1 MDHAFWHERWQ
12 QNQIGFHNKVVN
24 SHLQS
29 FWPILQTAQNRKV
42 FVPLSGKTKDI
53 LWLLEQG
60 CEVVAIELSPLAV
73 KALFAENNLHPEILQ
88 TQRFR
93 LHQLDELRVYCGD
106 FFALTAAELD
116 SCTVVWDRASLVA
129 LPVNMREAYVQHMQQ
144 LLTAGSQILLVAF
157 DYKQTEMQGPP
168 FSVNQQEVQVLYGN
182 WCDVQL
188 LCTEDILDRE
198 PHFRDRGLTSMQEQ
212 VYLLTVR

>member
-12 QNQIGFHNKVVN
+12 QNQIGFHNKAVN

-29 FWPILQTAQNRKV
+29 FLPILQTAQNRKV

-53 LWLLEQG
+53 LWLLELG
-60 CEVVAIELSPLAV
+60 CEVVAVELSPLAV
-73 KALFAENNLHPEILQ
+73 QALFAENNLQPEVFQ
-88 TQRFR
+88 TECFTVNQI
-93 LHQLDELRVYCGD
+93 DGLRVYCGD
-106 FFALTAAELD
+106 FFQLTINELD
-116 SCTVVWDRASLVA
+116 VCNVVWDRASLVA
-129 LPVNMREAYVQHMQQ
+129 LPVNMREAYADHMQH
-144 LLTAGSQILLVAF
+144 LLNPGSQILLVAF
-157 DYKQTEMQGPP
+157 NYHQTEMQGPP
-168 FSVNQQEVQVLYGN
+168 FSVNQQEVQVLYGS

>member
-12 QNQIGFHNKVVN
+12 QNQIGFHNKAVN

-60 CEVVAIELSPLAV
+60 CEVVAVELSPLAV
-73 KALFAENNLHPEILQ
+73 QALFAENNLQPEVFQ
-88 TQRFR
+88 TECFTVNQI
-93 LHQLDELRVYCGD
+93 DGLRVYCGD
-106 FFALTAAELD
+106 FFQLTINELD
-116 SCTVVWDRASLVA
+116 VCNVVWDRASLVA
-129 LPVNMREAYVQHMQQ
+129 LPVNMREAYADHMQH
-144 LLTAGSQILLVAF
+144 LLNPGSQILLVAF
-157 DYKQTEMQGPP
+157 NYHQTEMQGPP
-168 FSVNQQEVQVLYGN
+168 FSVNQQEVQVLYGS

>member
-12 QNQIGFHNKVVN
+12 QNQIGFHNKAVN

-53 LWLLEQG
+53 LWLLELG
-60 CEVVAIELSPLAV
+60 CEVVAVELSPLAV
-73 KALFAENNLHPEILQ
+73 QALFAENNLQPEVFQ
-88 TQRFR
+88 TECFTINQI
-93 LHQLDELRVYCGD
+93 DGLRVYCGD
-106 FFALTAAELD
+106 FFQLTINELD
-116 SCTVVWDRASLVA
+116 VCNVVWDRASLVA
-129 LPVNMREAYVQHMQQ
+129 LPVNMREAYADHMQH
-144 LLTAGSQILLVAF
+144 LLNPGSQILLVAF
-157 DYKQTEMQGPP
+157 NYHQTEMQGPP
-168 FSVNQQEVQVLYGN
+168 FSVNQQEVQVLYGS

>member
-12 QNQIGFHNKVVN
+12 QNQIGFHNKAVN

-53 LWLLEQG
+53 LWLLGQG
-60 CEVVAIELSPLAV
+60 CEVVAVELSPLAV
-73 KALFAENNLHPEILQ
+73 QALFAENNLQPEVFQ
-88 TQRFR
+88 TECFTVNQI
-93 LHQLDELRVYCGD
+93 DGLRVYCGD
-106 FFALTAAELD
+106 FFQLTINELD
-116 SCTVVWDRASLVA
+116 VCNVVWDRASLVA
-129 LPVNMREAYVQHMQQ
+129 LPVNMREAYADHMQH
-144 LLTAGSQILLVAF
+144 LLNPGSQILLVAF
-157 DYKQTEMQGPP
+157 NYHQTEMQGPP
-168 FSVNQQEVQVLYGN
+168 FSVNQQEVQVLYGS

>member
-12 QNQIGFHNKVVN
+12 QNQIGFHNKAVN

-53 LWLLEQG
+53 LWLLELG
-60 CEVVAIELSPLAV
+60 CDVVAVELSPLAV
-73 KALFAENNLHPEILQ
+73 QALFAENNLQPEIFQ
-88 TQRFR
+88 TECFTVNQI
-93 LHQLDELRVYCGD
+93 DGLRVYCGD
-106 FFALTAAELD
+106 FFQLTINELD
-116 SCTVVWDRASLVA
+116 VCNVVWDRASLVA
-129 LPVNMREAYVQHMQQ
+129 LPVNMREAYADHMQH
-144 LLTAGSQILLVAF
+144 LLNPGSQILLVAF
-157 DYKQTEMQGPP
+157 NYHQTEMQGPP
-168 FSVNQQEVQVLYGN
+168 FSVNQQEVQVLYGS

>member
-12 QNQIGFHNKVVN
+12 QNQIGFHNKAVN

-29 FWPILQTAQNRKV
+29 FLPILQTAQNRKV

-53 LWLLEQG
+53 LWLLELG
-60 CEVVAIELSPLAV
+60 CEVVAVELSPLAV
-73 KALFAENNLHPEILQ
+73 QALFAENNLQPEVFQ
-88 TQRFR
+88 TECFTINQI
-93 LHQLDELRVYCGD
+93 DGLRVYCGD
-106 FFALTAAELD
+106 FFQLTINELD
-116 SCTVVWDRASLVA
+116 VCNVVWDRASLVA
-129 LPVNMREAYVQHMQQ
+129 LPVNMREAYADHMQH
-144 LLTAGSQILLVAF
+144 LLNPGSQILLVAF
-157 DYKQTEMQGPP
+157 NYHQTEMQGPP
-168 FSVNQQEVQVLYGN
+168 FSVNQQEVQVLYGS

>member
-12 QNQIGFHNKVVN
+12 QNQIGFHNKAVN

-53 LWLLEQG
+53 LWLLELG
-60 CEVVAIELSPLAV
+60 CEVVAVELSPLAV
-73 KALFAENNLHPEILQ
+73 QALFAENNLQPEVFQ
-88 TQRFR
+88 TECFTVNQI
-93 LHQLDELRVYCGD
+93 DGLRVYCGD
-106 FFALTAAELD
+106 FFQLTINELD
-116 SCTVVWDRASLVA
+116 VCTVVWDRASLVA
-129 LPVNMREAYVQHMQQ
+129 LPVNMREAYADHMQH
-144 LLTAGSQILLVAF
+144 LLNPGSQILLVAF
-157 DYKQTEMQGPP
+157 NYHQTEMQGPP
-168 FSVNQQEVQVLYGN
+168 FSVNQQEVQVLYGS

>member
-12 QNQIGFHNKVVN
+12 QNQIGFHNKAVN

-53 LWLLEQG
+53 LWLLELG
-60 CEVVAIELSPLAV
+60 CDVVAVELSPLAV
-73 KALFAENNLHPEILQ
+73 QALFAENNLQPEVFQ
-88 TQRFR
+88 TECFTVNQI
-93 LHQLDELRVYCGD
+93 DGLRVYCGD
-106 FFALTAAELD
+106 FFQLTINELD
-116 SCTVVWDRASLVA
+116 VCTVVWDRASLVA
-129 LPVNMREAYVQHMQQ
+129 LPVNMREAYADHMQH
-144 LLTAGSQILLVAF
+144 LLNPGSQILLVAF
-157 DYKQTEMQGPP
+157 NYHQTEMQGPP
-168 FSVNQQEVQVLYGN
+168 FSVNQQEVQVLYGS

>member
-12 QNQIGFHNKVVN
+12 QNQIGFHNKAVN

-60 CEVVAIELSPLAV
+60 CEVVAVELSPLAV
-73 KALFAENNLHPEILQ
+73 QALFAENNLQPEVFQ
-88 TQRFR
+88 TECFTINQI
-93 LHQLDELRVYCGD
+93 DGLRVYCGD
-106 FFALTAAELD
+106 FFQLTINELD
-116 SCTVVWDRASLVA
+116 VCNVVWDRASLVA
-129 LPVNMREAYVQHMQQ
+129 LPVNMREAYADHMQH
-144 LLTAGSQILLVAF
+144 LLNPGSQILLVAF
-157 DYKQTEMQGPP
+157 NYHQTEMQGPP
-168 FSVNQQEVQVLYGN
+168 FSVNQQEVQVLYGS

>member
-12 QNQIGFHNKVVN
+12 QNQIGFHNKAVN

-53 LWLLEQG
+53 LWLLELG
-60 CEVVAIELSPLAV
+60 CEVVAVELSPLAV
-73 KALFAENNLHPEILQ
+73 QALFAENNLQPEVFQ
-88 TQRFR
+88 TECFTVNQI
-93 LHQLDELRVYCGD
+93 DGLRVYCGD
-106 FFALTAAELD
+106 FFQLTINELD
-116 SCTVVWDRASLVA
+116 VCNVVWDRASLVA
-129 LPVNMREAYVQHMQQ
+129 LPVNMREAYADHMQH
-144 LLTAGSQILLVAF
+144 LLNPGSQILLVAF
-157 DYKQTEMQGPP
+157 NYHQTEMQGPP
-168 FSVNQQEVQVLYGN
+168 FSVNQQEVQVLYGS

>member
-12 QNQIGFHNKVVN
+12 QNQIGFHNKAVN

-53 LWLLEQG
+53 LWLLELG
-60 CEVVAIELSPLAV
+60 CELVAVELSPLAV
-73 KALFAENNLHPEILQ
+73 QALFAENNLQPEIFQ
-88 TQRFR
+88 TECFTVNQI
-93 LHQLDELRVYCGD
+93 DGLRVYCGD
-106 FFALTAAELD
+106 FFQLTINELD
-116 SCTVVWDRASLVA
+116 VCNVVWDRASLVA
-129 LPVNMREAYVQHMQQ
+129 LPVNMREAYADHMQH
-144 LLTAGSQILLVAF
+144 LLNPGSQILLVAF
-157 DYKQTEMQGPP
+157 NYHQTEMQGPP
-168 FSVNQQEVQVLYGN
+168 FSVNQQEVQVLYGS